1 MSRISLWIRNLLST
15 MWKGCSDW
23 WMKHLRANVFS
34 CAQLADIWNT
44 SVPIQP
50 EYQQYVDNIERF
62 NTLITQLAT
71 TPPGVDSRLSGKFDF
86 TSMLDALQNIV
97 TKPEMWVCWLVFT
110 MFFIC
115 QIVKLSCHCW
125 QSFSLVWALLQVKEK
140 KCVLFCTVS
149 PSEHKAYYMKQN
161 K

>member
-1 MSRISLWIRNLLST
+1 
-15 MWKGCSDW
+15 
-23 WMKHLRANVFS
+23 MKHLRANVFS

-97 TKPEMWVCWLVFT
+97 TKPEMWVC
-110 MFFIC
+110 
-115 QIVKLSCHCW
+115 
-125 QSFSLVWALLQVKEK
+125 
-140 KCVLFCTVS
+140 
-149 PSEHKAYYMKQN
+149 
-161 K
+161 